1 MGSRFLA
8 NKCTIASRIDAFSET
23 PNTIFGEK
31 LKDQVEERLK
41 LYEDGTVPKKNLDVM
56 KEAIAA
62 VNAANEAGDK
72 RKAEDGDDGE
82 PVKKKKKKAAEE
94 ASEEMETETATI
106 EEATPETPSSEKKK
120 KKKKKKAAEEAEGD
134 SQADLTAEVEQME
147 VDTAES

>member
-1 MGSRFLA
+1 MA

-62 VNAANEAGDK
+62 VNAANEAVSDLSPIKISMKFLLTRISRVTRERPKMPMKENQSRRRRK
-72 RKAEDGDDGE
+72 RRRRLPKKPQKKWKPKLYVFLSQM
-82 PVKKKKKKAAEE
+82 PV
-94 ASEEMETETATI
+94 S
-106 EEATPETPSSEKKK
+106 
-120 KKKKKKAAEEAEGD
+120 
-134 SQADLTAEVEQME
+134 
-147 VDTAES
+147 

>member
-1 MGSRFLA
+1 MA

-62 VNAANEAGDK
+62 VNAANEA
-72 RKAEDGDDGE
+72 
-82 PVKKKKKKAAEE
+82 V
-94 ASEEMETETATI
+94 S
-106 EEATPETPSSEKKK
+106 
-120 KKKKKKAAEEAEGD
+120 
-134 SQADLTAEVEQME
+134 DLSLTVALLFVSLL
-147 VDTAES
+147 TKGSKSKISTTRWGRR